1 MVEDVVAQYKAAN
14 MNLETVYLDI
24 PYMKDFSDFS
34 VDTAAFPD
42 LKTFQQNLK
51 ASNQKIVPI
60 IDGAMSADDLQ
71 NKYYQRGDLY
81 NIFIKSGI
89 HSSVTYNN
97 NLISKVWPER
107 AVFVDWLDE
116 SCLNL
121 VVLGLDDLF
130 NIFEFDGLWIDMNE
144 ATTFKNGE
152 IDPNP
157 ATPPTE

>member
-1 MVEDVVAQYKAAN
+1 
-14 MNLETVYLDI
+14 
-24 PYMKDFSDFS
+24 
-34 VDTAAFPD
+34 
-42 LKTFQQNLK
+42 
-51 ASNQKIVPI
+51 
-60 IDGAMSADDLQ
+60 MSADDLQ

-97 NLISKVWPER
+97 NLIPKEWPER

-116 SCLNL
+116 NCLNL

-144 ATTFKNGE
+144 ATTFKDGE
-152 IDPNP
+152 INPNAP
-157 ATPPTE
+157 TPPTE